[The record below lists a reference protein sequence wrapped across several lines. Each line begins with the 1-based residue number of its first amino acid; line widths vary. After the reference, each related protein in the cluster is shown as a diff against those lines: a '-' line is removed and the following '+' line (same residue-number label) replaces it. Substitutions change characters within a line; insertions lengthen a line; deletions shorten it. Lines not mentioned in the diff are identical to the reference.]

1 MKIKKYIIQICMI
14 FLLCIVFNMEVFAE
28 DAEKITEEVSEE
40 LIEEILEDNVCTDE
54 VQGYENCE
62 ENSMRRVSKQ
72 RRTYCVSR

>member
-40 LIEEILEDNVCTDE
+40 LIEEIL
-54 VQGYENCE
+54 G
-62 ENSMRRVSKQ
+62 R
-72 RRTYCVSR
+72 